1 MKHCNFRK
9 LLRVFLFIL
18 GTLLLFFAC
27 FNYEQSFF
35 KVERSEDLV
44 VGSMV
49 CGAREEVI
57 PQYGLTTAREDTL
70 GDGYIF
76 DVMMDY
82 FDLQS
87 VSYYPYTSQIGL
99 QGHVCRVLAHY
110 LCAGRPVSA
119 ILTLRSLLCG
129 TCCALMSLVAM
140 GISYVAGKKYN
151 YKLAI
156 AFFLTFLLSPWVKS
170 FSPNLYWVEFTWYV
184 PMLLGM
190 LMSLD
195 YKKFDKLW
203 FYVLVFLAVGIKS
216 ACGYEYITTVML
228 GLILFPLVDL
238 FTVDKSER
246 KMVFAVIFK
255 LGIAALAG
263 FFAAIAV
270 HALMRGNGNL
280 IAGIKDI
287 YEKDVMRRT
296 VGIYKF
302 DPTDGQTVSNYEQYI
317 ETGVF
322 YNLKLY
328 FNFRTFV
335 LDGISKEFFI
345 PLTLIALVFFLFSS
359 RKAENRWELILFA
372 MSFLCTV
379 SWFVLAKEHS
389 YIHTHMN
396 YVLWYFGFVQ
406 MLIYAL
412 VSVASKAVEGMDDN
426 CKD

>member
-1 MKHCNFRK
+1 M
-9 LLRVFLFIL
+9 
-18 GTLLLFFAC
+18 A
-27 FNYEQSFF
+27 
-35 KVERSEDLV
+35 
-44 VGSMV
+44 
-49 CGAREEVI
+49 
-57 PQYGLTTAREDTL
+57 
-70 GDGYIF
+70 
-76 DVMMDY
+76 
-82 FDLQS
+82 
-87 VSYYPYTSQIGL
+87 
-99 QGHVCRVLAHY
+99 
-110 LCAGRPVSA
+110 
-119 ILTLRSLLCG
+119 
-129 TCCALMSLVAM
+129 LVAM
-140 GISYVAGKKYN
+140 WISYVAGKKYN
-151 YKLAI
+151 FKLAI

-170 FSPNLYWVEFTWYV
+170 FAPNLYWVEFTWYV

-190 LMSLD
+190 IMSLD
-195 YKKFDKLW
+195 YIKFDKLW

-216 ACGYEYITTVML
+216 ACGYEYITTVTL

-246 KMVFAVIFK
+246 KKVFAVIFK
-255 LGIAALAG
+255 LGISALVG

-270 HALMRGNGNL
+270 HALMRGGGNI

-302 DPTDGQTVSNYEQYI
+302 DPADGQTVSNYEQYI
-317 ETGVF
+317 ETGAF
-322 YNLKLY
+322 YNLRLY
-328 FNFRTFV
+328 FNFHTFV

-359 RKAENRWELILFA
+359 RKAEKRWELMLFA

-406 MLIYAL
+406 MLVYGLISL
-412 VSVASKAVEGMDDN
+412 IDKTTKRLRTIDN
-426 CKD
+426 NIP